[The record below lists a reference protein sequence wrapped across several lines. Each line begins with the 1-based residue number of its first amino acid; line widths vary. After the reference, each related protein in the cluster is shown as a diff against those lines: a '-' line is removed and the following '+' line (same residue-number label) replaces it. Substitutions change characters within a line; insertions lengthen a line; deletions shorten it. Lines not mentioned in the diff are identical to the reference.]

1 MIYPA
6 YQWGGGY
13 TKSEVDT
20 LLNSKAN
27 SSHTHSKSQITD
39 FPSYGT
45 TANTICE
52 GNDSRLSDARTPT
65 AHTHTKSEITDFP
78 SLSTVATSG
87 SYNDLSNKPTIPTV
101 NNATLTIQK
110 NGTTVK
116 TFTANA
122 SSNVTANITVPT
134 NTNQLTNGN
143 GFITSEIDSSGTGWV
158 RFKSGIQICYGS
170 ATNNNG
176 LGDGSMRVS
185 FSKAFNAKPNLTA
198 TPNISAGYLCTALVE
213 GTSTWVFNT
222 YAYSN
227 GGINHVRDGLTC
239 NFIAIGKWK

>member
-65 AHTHTKSEITDFP
+65 SHTHVKSEITDFP

-101 NNATLTIQK
+101 NTELMLRRLLLMLVQMLLVILQ
-110 NGTTVK
+110 
-116 TFTANA
+116 F
-122 SSNVTANITVPT
+122 
-134 NTNQLTNGN
+134 QLKYQN
-143 GFITSEIDSSGTGWV
+143 
-158 RFKSGIQICYGS
+158 
-170 ATNNNG
+170 
-176 LGDGSMRVS
+176 
-185 FSKAFNAKPNLTA
+185 
-198 TPNISAGYLCTALVE
+198 
-213 GTSTWVFNT
+213 
-222 YAYSN
+222 
-227 GGINHVRDGLTC
+227 
-239 NFIAIGKWK
+239 

>member
-65 AHTHTKSEITDFP
+65 SHTHVKSEITDFP

-101 NNATLTIQK
+101 NNATLKIQK
-110 NGTTVK
+110 NGTDVK

-122 SSNVTANITVPT
+122 SSDVTCNITVPT
-134 NTNQLTNGN
+134 KVSELTNDSV
-143 GFITSEIDSSGTGWV
+143 FITSNSLMYLNGTRANQDW
-158 RFKSGIQICYGS
+158 SILAGS
-170 ATNNNG
+170 FTNNNNISTG
-176 LGDGSMRVS
+176 RRSFTFPYA
-185 FSKAFNAKPNLTA
+185 FSKAPTVIAVVVNDGGCYTMPVSN
-198 TPNISAGYLCTALVE
+198 V
-213 GTSTWVFNT
+213 GTTGFIAEIWEIESGNRHRT
-222 YAYSN
+222 SN
-227 GGINHVRDGLTC
+227 GVTINY
-239 NFIAIGKWK
+239 IAIGKH